1 MFDVIAADQH
11 QLAFAVDRPALQD
24 LDSAYCLL
32 PAGAMPPTALAASK
46 NAEAEMQYCER
57 DDEDRGNSDR
67 SYAERA
73 AYQLHSFLP
82 VRTTA

>member
-1 MFDVIAADQH
+1 
-11 QLAFAVDRPALQD
+11 
-24 LDSAYCLL
+24 
-32 PAGAMPPTALAASK
+32 MPPTALAASK